1 MADAERRYIWPDVD
15 NLPPDILLS
24 IGTGKCSKHLQ
35 AGEDKSETKNEESFW
50 SRRLPKV
57 FKVVFATMNDVL
69 DAETTWSKFHDRL
82 TTGELSHR
90 YVRVNAELDYA
101 PPALDAKDKVWS
113 LETDT
118 RRSLTS
124 VNSLILDVADRLVA
138 SCFYFDKAEMQPV
151 ETQITGM
158 SWPLIFNDKV
168 DKTPYRRSNP
178 MSL

>member
-1 MADAERRYIWPDVD
+1 MADAERKYIWPDVD
-15 NLPPDILLS
+15 NLAPDILLS
-24 IGTGKCSKHLQ
+24 IGTGKCSKYLQ
-35 AGEDKSETKNEESFW
+35 AEQDKSDAKNEESFW

-69 DAETTWSKFHDRL
+69 DAERTWAKFHDRL
-82 TTGELSHR
+82 TTGELPHR
-90 YVRVNAELDYA
+90 YVRVNAELEYA

-124 VNSLILDVADRLVA
+124 VNTLILDVADRLMA

-151 ETQITGM
+151 ETLITGM
-158 SWPLIFNDKV
+158 SWPLILSNNV
-168 DKTPYRRSNP
+168 DTTRYRRSNP